1 MAPDHIPYSDLD
13 ILEELAGRSFGTDT
27 LEMLDEQNVD
37 FDVYKNTWI
46 LWSASMKEPVKVE
59 KPCSQVDILPT
70 LLNLLGET
78 YDSRMLA
85 GTDVMSENDPVVIF
99 FSNSWLTEKGA
110 YDQIHRHLYP
120 FRQCRYE
127 RGRAEDLCRKYEIS
141 GGMQA
146 PPWRADH

>member
-59 KPCSQVDILPT
+59 KPCSQ
-70 LLNLLGET
+70 
-78 YDSRMLA
+78 
-85 GTDVMSENDPVVIF
+85 
-99 FSNSWLTEKGA
+99 
-110 YDQIHRHLYP
+110 
-120 FRQCRYE
+120 
-127 RGRAEDLCRKYEIS
+127 
-141 GGMQA
+141 
-146 PPWRADH
+146 